1 MRSSVNR
8 WECDENDHMNVRFF
22 VKKHWEMLSAYLA
35 DQPTAVVGCELEALR
50 SQHLRFLKEA
60 RIATPL
66 SGYVG
71 LVTMPDGSSRYLTE
85 LRQSFTQEVM
95 STCLHDLGLVG
106 ETAENELSAHAAPR
120 GLPDRMSE
128 FAQTGLDEAAA
139 RGFSMIGKGAL
150 ETGECDTQ
158 QRLLPHGYMGR
169 LSDAMP
175 HLWGAVHEEGVL
187 DENEGGAVLEYR
199 FQYMAGLKAGD
210 TYQIWSG
217 LKATGPKVQEF
228 VHLMFNPGAEL
239 AVIAEAVGV
248 RMDLIA
254 RKAKTLSEETQNQ
267 LRKHVIA
274 APERLN

>member
-1 MRSSVNR
+1 
-8 WECDENDHMNVRFF
+8 MNVRFF

-35 DQPTAVVGCELEALR
+35 DQSTTVVGHGLEDLR

-95 STCLHDLGLVG
+95 STCLHDLGPAG
-106 ETAENELSAHAAPR
+106 EATETELAAHAAPR

-128 FAQTGLDEAAA
+128 FAQTRLDEAAA
-139 RGFSMIGKGAL
+139 RGFRMIGKGGL
-150 ETGECDTQ
+150 ETGECDPQ

-169 LSDAMP
+169 LSDSMP
-175 HLWGAVHEEGVL
+175 HLWGAVHERGVL

-217 LKATGPKVQEF
+217 LKATGPKIQEF
-228 VHLMFNPGAEL
+228 VHLMFNPRSE
-239 AVIAEAVGV
+239 IALIAAAVGV

-254 RKAKTLSEETQNQ
+254 RKAKTLSEETQNE
-267 LRKHVIA
+267 LRKHLIA
-274 APERLN
+274 DPEQFS